1 MSILIFCIGLLA
13 QACFSARILIQ
24 WFLSEKKHEVIS
36 PTLFWVFSLIG
47 SYLMFYYGWLRN
59 DFSIIVGQFIS
70 FYIYIGNLRLK
81 GVWRRIPVL
90 FRILLAVTPLLAAI
104 GTLQDSSHF
113 VENFLKNEDIPVWLI
128 VFGTAGQFIFTFR
141 FIYQWIY
148 SSRKQV
154 SALPP
159 TFWVISLVGSCMIVI
174 YGVLRHDPI
183 LILGQS
189 FGFLSYIRNLMIGH
203 KKSENKKNKMM
214 KRILVTGAAGFIGS
228 FLVKALAEQGNEVVG
243 IDNLNDYYDVN
254 LKYGRLKEL
263 CGIQRENIEEGRL
276 TVSTLYSNYRF
287 VKGDITDRDLLAALF
302 DAEHFDIVCNLAAQA
317 GVRYSLVNPY
327 AYAES
332 NLMGF
337 LNILEACRHHHIEHL
352 VYASSSS
359 VYGMNEKVPFCETDM
374 TDTPVSL
381 YAATK
386 KSNELMAHAYS
397 NLYHIPATGL
407 RFFTVYG
414 PWGRPDMAPY
424 LFMKSITKGE
434 PIRVFNHG
442 KMRRDFT
449 YIDDIIQA
457 VVRIIG
463 SKPYEAEV
471 PFRVYNIGHS
481 RPVELM
487 DFIHCIERAT
497 GKEAVCRYEEMQPG
511 DVTCTY
517 ADTTRLE
524 EDFQYA
530 PSTEIQDG
538 IQRMYE
544 WFESYFN
551 KNGAHSGISSTYCL

>member
-70 FYIYIGNLRLK
+70 FYTYIGNLRLK

-203 KKSENKKNKMM
+203 KSQK
-214 KRILVTGAAGFIGS
+214 I
-228 FLVKALAEQGNEVVG
+228 
-243 IDNLNDYYDVN
+243 
-254 LKYGRLKEL
+254 KE
-263 CGIQRENIEEGRL
+263 
-276 TVSTLYSNYRF
+276 
-287 VKGDITDRDLLAALF
+287 
-302 DAEHFDIVCNLAAQA
+302 
-317 GVRYSLVNPY
+317 
-327 AYAES
+327 
-332 NLMGF
+332 
-337 LNILEACRHHHIEHL
+337 
-352 VYASSSS
+352 
-359 VYGMNEKVPFCETDM
+359 
-374 TDTPVSL
+374 
-381 YAATK
+381 
-386 KSNELMAHAYS
+386 
-397 NLYHIPATGL
+397 
-407 RFFTVYG
+407 
-414 PWGRPDMAPY
+414 
-424 LFMKSITKGE
+424 
-434 PIRVFNHG
+434 
-442 KMRRDFT
+442 
-449 YIDDIIQA
+449 
-457 VVRIIG
+457 
-463 SKPYEAEV
+463 
-471 PFRVYNIGHS
+471 
-481 RPVELM
+481 
-487 DFIHCIERAT
+487 
-497 GKEAVCRYEEMQPG
+497 
-511 DVTCTY
+511 
-517 ADTTRLE
+517 
-524 EDFQYA
+524 
-530 PSTEIQDG
+530 
-538 IQRMYE
+538 
-544 WFESYFN
+544 
-551 KNGAHSGISSTYCL
+551 